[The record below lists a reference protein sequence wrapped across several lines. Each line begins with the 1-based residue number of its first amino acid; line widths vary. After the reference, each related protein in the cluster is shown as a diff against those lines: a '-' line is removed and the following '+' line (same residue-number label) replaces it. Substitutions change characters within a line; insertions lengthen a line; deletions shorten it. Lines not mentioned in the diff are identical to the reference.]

1 MEFRSMLFLLPLG
14 FALAAC
20 TNHEPVA
27 DGDDGYDRATVPT
40 DATAAGETP
49 AGEVTGGTA
58 PTATG
63 APRPTGATGQGPAVA
78 GGPNAAEAE
87 TVAIEA
93 TGQDASDS
101 AAADVAGAEAATRD
115 DNSNQYERAP
125 VASDAVEAGYNDDD
139 KDGGD

>member
-1 MEFRSMLFLLPLG
+1 MDIRPLLFLLPLG

-40 DATAAGETP
+40 DATGDSDQDVAGLTGGAATPGTGEPRAT
-49 AGEVTGGTA
+49 GVTGE
-58 PTATG
+58 
-63 APRPTGATGQGPAVA
+63 GPAVA
-78 GGPNAAEAE
+78 GGLNAAEAE

-93 TGQDASDS
+93 TGQDANDS
-101 AAADVAGAEAATRD
+101 AAADVAGAEGATRD

-139 KDGGD
+139 RDGGD